1 MWVKLTP
8 EVGHHLDTS
17 SNTQTDR
24 GRMPS
29 CCITET
35 NLSTVLAVAKLAGSH
50 HRRMKRRQ
58 KTHPPFYINSTGG
71 RQKSITT
78 SEDELTPQHSMTGST
93 NKQTNDFLYFSLS
106 QILGLFT
113 HPIDLWGDQI

>member
-1 MWVKLTP
+1 MAKIIDIIPYHVFCVKNASACFNLTTT
-8 EVGHHLDTS
+8 HH
-17 SNTQTDR
+17 QAQIDR
-24 GRMPS
+24 SRMPS
-29 CCITET
+29 CCIAET

-50 HRRMKRRQ
+50 QRRMKRRQ

-93 NKQTNDFLYFSLS
+93 NKQINDFFISLS
-106 QILGLFT
+106 HKVLA
-113 HPIDLWGDQI
+113 